1 MQDTIDA
8 IKARIAKYCPYKS
21 RHFCDGKPNMSM
33 AKEGEEMLPKSP
45 CHLNKI
51 CPVRKPWLI
60 GETNEERTN
69 KSIHRNS

>member
-8 IKARIAKYCPYKS
+8 KKARIAKYCPYKS

-33 AKEGEEMLPKSP
+33 ANEGEEILPKPP
-45 CHLNKI
+45 CPLDRR

-60 GETNEERTN
+60 GETE
-69 KSIHRNS
+69 K